1 MKIIFSYS
9 IFYYIINNK
18 NQIKMKKK
26 LSFKIKTFR
35 FKRFERKPYSAYNSM
50 HKAVSIGVVSVMTLT
65 FANVSKGQ
73 NNTTLPAEGSLKEK
87 VLEEIV
93 VQDSALLPINQV
105 GKTVTVITSRDIA
118 NLKVQSVEELLSAVA
133 SVDIQTRGRHGVQ
146 SDVSLRGGNFDQTA
160 ILVDGINV
168 SNPQTGHY
176 SMDIPINL
184 SDIERIEILKGPS
197 AIIYGASAF
206 SGGINIITKKNQQN
220 TIYSLA
226 EMGENGFANIESSVS
241 KQIKNI
247 SNTLSV
253 GYKTS
258 NGYIENSAY
267 DMYNVLYRNR
277 VNLVNNNKMDFSLG
291 YNYKDYDANTFYSAK
306 YPNQHDKTSSFL
318 VSFKGYF
325 NLLKDKLKFVP
336 SAYYNLHTDDYEL
349 IKGSEIGHNHH
360 NSNVVG
366 TNMDFQ
372 YSKNN
377 FSLNFGTDLRYEDV
391 LSNKLGEK
399 THALHGDYFDHYKQR
414 LNISYFLQGNYTYKG
429 FVATLGLLSFYNTMI
444 EQKDFNVYPSLNL
457 SYRFSTHFDIY
468 ACFSSASRLPSY
480 TELYYSDAIHE
491 ANPNLQQE
499 KSTSYEAGMK
509 YRNRYFLA
517 NLSGFY
523 TQGKDL
529 IDWMQDKNSNGVW
542 ITRNINELNKYGW
555 DFYTKIFLD
564 EFAYILADN
573 STLTISYSYLKTDKA
588 KTDYVSQYVFNY
600 LKHKLSANFSLP
612 FAESFRFNLLGK
624 YCVREGQFV
633 SYKNNSAGENKNYK
647 PFFTVDANV
656 DYSLN
661 SMVNVY
667 VGVSNILDEDYY
679 GIGNIPQPGRWAIV
693 GTKIQM

>member
-372 YSKNN
+372 YSKEQ
-377 FSLNFGTDLRYEDV
+377 DL
-391 LSNKLGEK
+391 KL
-399 THALHGDYFDHYKQR
+399 
-414 LNISYFLQGNYTYKG
+414 
-429 FVATLGLLSFYNTMI
+429 
-444 EQKDFNVYPSLNL
+444 
-457 SYRFSTHFDIY
+457 
-468 ACFSSASRLPSY
+468 
-480 TELYYSDAIHE
+480 
-491 ANPNLQQE
+491 
-499 KSTSYEAGMK
+499 
-509 YRNRYFLA
+509 
-517 NLSGFY
+517 
-523 TQGKDL
+523 
-529 IDWMQDKNSNGVW
+529 
-542 ITRNINELNKYGW
+542 
-555 DFYTKIFLD
+555 
-564 EFAYILADN
+564 
-573 STLTISYSYLKTDKA
+573 
-588 KTDYVSQYVFNY
+588 
-600 LKHKLSANFSLP
+600 
-612 FAESFRFNLLGK
+612 
-624 YCVREGQFV
+624 
-633 SYKNNSAGENKNYK
+633 
-647 PFFTVDANV
+647 
-656 DYSLN
+656 
-661 SMVNVY
+661 
-667 VGVSNILDEDYY
+667 
-679 GIGNIPQPGRWAIV
+679 
-693 GTKIQM
+693 